1 MFYCYVGSC
10 VACETIRRIFQCNHI
25 RGTSYTCMLIG
36 RGKTGK
42 IPKDGWMVTDIL
54 YRYAFPDDHRRP
66 SYSTHLGPTPASG
79 GDDRSSLLSFH
90 DSTYSFIEPTY
101 TNTSKDMDSTTIADH
116 HQPVAKS
123 SFWQA
128 VFNSTNILMGVG
140 ILALP
145 LGFKVWCM
153 CVWHRDRWVFIC
165 YSCIASRMGHR
176 YIGVYFLFR
185 CDQLHCQDPC
195 QMFGW

>member
-1 MFYCYVGSC
+1 
-10 VACETIRRIFQCNHI
+10 
-25 RGTSYTCMLIG
+25 MLIG
-36 RGKTGK
+36 RGKTGR
-42 IPKDGWMVTDIL
+42 IPKDGWMDEWMVTDMV
-54 YRYAFPDDHRRP
+54 YRYAFSDDHRRP
-66 SYSTHLGPTPASG
+66 SYYDSTHLGPTPATG

-145 LGFKVWCM
+145 LGFKV
-153 CVWHRDRWVFIC
+153 CVCIC
-165 YSCIASRMGHR
+165 GT
-176 YIGVYFLFR
+176 
-185 CDQLHCQDPC
+185 
-195 QMFGW
+195 